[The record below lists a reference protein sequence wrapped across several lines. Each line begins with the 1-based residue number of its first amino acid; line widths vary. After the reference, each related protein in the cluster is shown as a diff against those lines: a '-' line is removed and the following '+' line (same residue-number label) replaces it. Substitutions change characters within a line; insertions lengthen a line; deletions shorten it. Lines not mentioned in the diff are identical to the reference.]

1 MIKKLIYR
9 LLKKLSKKTILQQ
22 AMNQPQHQAKTS
34 IYEFHFTSLDGKQI
48 DFHQYKGKK
57 LLLVNTASKCGYT
70 PQYEELQKLS
80 ETHSNKVTVIGFP
93 ANNFGAQEPGSDQ
106 EIGAFCQ
113 KNFGVTFQL
122 FSKSSVLPPH
132 QNPVYEWL
140 TQPAQN
146 GWNSEAPNWNFC
158 KYLIDENGQLLQ
170 FYSSAV
176 SPLSEDILK
185 HL

>member
-1 MIKKLIYR
+1 
-9 LLKKLSKKTILQQ
+9 
-22 AMNQPQHQAKTS
+22 MNQPQHQAKTS